1 MKIKE
6 FDTITA
12 VATSFGEGGISI
24 IRISG
29 ESAFEIAQKIFF
41 AFNKSKLNK
50 KIMDYNTHT
59 LTYGVIKDENN
70 IVVDEVLLA
79 VMKAPNTYTC
89 ENIVEINCHGGKT
102 SVQRVLQLVLK
113 NGARLAEKGE
123 FTKRAFLNGRID
135 LSKAQAVI
143 DVISAK
149 TELSHKSAINL
160 LEGKLKLKIDE
171 YRDDILTMTAH
182 IEASIDYPEH
192 DEENINYKIIGDST
206 RVLINKIQE
215 LLNTSDTG
223 RIVKEGIKTVILG
236 KPNVGKSSILN
247 ILLDE
252 ERAIV
257 SDIAG
262 TTRDVLT
269 EHLNINGVPIN
280 IVDTAGIRDTED
292 QIEKIGV
299 QKSKE
304 YAQSADLILLV
315 LDNSKELDEQDIE
328 LLEFIKEKKVLVLVN
343 KSDLN
348 NNLNINL
355 LNDNLRDSDFSVLSI
370 SAKTQVGFDLLK
382 DNIQSLFFNSN
393 SGLNVNQDIL
403 ISNERNKA
411 SLYNAIKSLEN
422 VLETISMQMP
432 QDFLSMDLL
441 DAYNYLGEIIGE
453 SLDEDIIDK
462 IFSEFCLGK

>member
-29 ESAFEIAQKIFF
+29 ERAFEIAQKIFF
-41 AFNKSKLNK
+41 AFSKSKLNK

-171 YRDDILTMTAH
+171 YRNDILTMTAH

-192 DEENINYKIIGDST
+192 DEENINYKIIGEST
-206 RVLINKIQE
+206 SILINKIQA

-280 IVDTAGIRDTED
+280 IVDTAGI
-292 QIEKIGV
+292 
-299 QKSKE
+299 
-304 YAQSADLILLV
+304 
-315 LDNSKELDEQDIE
+315 
-328 LLEFIKEKKVLVLVN
+328 
-343 KSDLN
+343 
-348 NNLNINL
+348 
-355 LNDNLRDSDFSVLSI
+355 
-370 SAKTQVGFDLLK
+370 
-382 DNIQSLFFNSN
+382 
-393 SGLNVNQDIL
+393 
-403 ISNERNKA
+403 
-411 SLYNAIKSLEN
+411 
-422 VLETISMQMP
+422 
-432 QDFLSMDLL
+432 
-441 DAYNYLGEIIGE
+441 
-453 SLDEDIIDK
+453 
-462 IFSEFCLGK
+462 

>member
-29 ESAFEIAQKIFF
+29 ERAFEIAQKIFF
-41 AFNKSKLNK
+41 AFSKSKLNK

-171 YRDDILTMTAH
+171 YRNDILTMTAH

-192 DEENINYKIIGDST
+192 DEENINYKIIGEST
-206 RVLINKIQE
+206 SILINKIQA

-315 LDNSKELDEQDIE
+315 LDNSKDLDEQDIE

-343 KSDLN
+343 KSDLDNNLNLDLLN
-348 NNLNINL
+348 NNLSNN
-355 LNDNLRDSDFSVLSI
+355 NFSVLSI

-382 DNIQSLFFNSN
+382 NQIESLFFNSN
-393 SGLNVNQDIL
+393 SDLNVNQDIL

-422 VLETISMQMP
+422 VLETINMHMP

>member
-1 MKIKE
+1 
-6 FDTITA
+6 
-12 VATSFGEGGISI
+12 
-24 IRISG
+24 
-29 ESAFEIAQKIFF
+29 
-41 AFNKSKLNK
+41 
-50 KIMDYNTHT
+50 
-59 LTYGVIKDENN
+59 
-70 IVVDEVLLA
+70 
-79 VMKAPNTYTC
+79 
-89 ENIVEINCHGGKT
+89 
-102 SVQRVLQLVLK
+102 
-113 NGARLAEKGE
+113 
-123 FTKRAFLNGRID
+123 
-135 LSKAQAVI
+135 
-143 DVISAK
+143 
-149 TELSHKSAINL
+149 
-160 LEGKLKLKIDE
+160 
-171 YRDDILTMTAH
+171 
-182 IEASIDYPEH
+182 
-192 DEENINYKIIGDST
+192 
-206 RVLINKIQE
+206 
-215 LLNTSDTG
+215 
-223 RIVKEGIKTVILG
+223 EGIKTVILG

-315 LDNSKELDEQDIE
+315 LDNSKDLDEQDIE

-343 KSDLN
+343 KSDLDNNLNLDLLN
-348 NNLNINL
+348 NNLSNN
-355 LNDNLRDSDFSVLSI
+355 NFSVLSI

-382 DNIQSLFFNSN
+382 NQIESLFFNSN
-393 SGLNVNQDIL
+393 SDLNVNQDIL

-422 VLETISMQMP
+422 VLETINMHMP